1 MKIVLLVSSMGTG
14 GAERVAATLVNAWA
28 ARGDDVTLV
37 PTFAGE
43 REVFY
48 PLDERVRVVHLA
60 DLVAR
65 GARGPL
71 RYLARVTALRRLIRK
86 TQPDVLISFLPNV
99 SVMTLLASRGL
110 RVPVIACE
118 HNNPSVD
125 GRSPLWTLLCRVF
138 YPGAR
143 VVTVLTEGVVEPFR
157 KMVPGAKSI
166 VVMPNPLPDEVF
178 ERALARQPFSGRK
191 KIVSVGRL
199 TGQKQ
204 FDVLIDAFAAI
215 ARERDDVD
223 LCIFGEGADR
233 ASLEAQIARLGMK
246 ERIAL
251 AGTTDALWDELA
263 TARAFAMSSRYEGLP
278 MALMES
284 LALGVP
290 CVASDCPSG
299 PKELTCDGRFG
310 LLVPVGDREALTHA
324 LRRVIDDDGL
334 CREMGRQASESMR
347 ERYGMQAILPMWDR
361 LFARVGAASSNESMR
376 TKAATPLSASRNA
389 GAGASD

>member
-14 GAERVAATLVNAWA
+14 GAERVAATLLNAWA

-37 PTFAGE
+37 PTFLGA
-43 REVFY
+43 RDVFY
-48 PLDERVRVVHLA
+48 RLDERVRVVHLA
-60 DLVAR
+60 DRVAPA
-65 GARGPL
+65 ARGPA
-71 RYLARVTALRRLIRK
+71 RYLARVMALRRLIRESR
-86 TQPDVLISFLPNV
+86 PDVLVSFLPNV
-99 SVMTLLASRGL
+99 SVMTLLASRGS

-125 GRSPLWTLLCRVF
+125 GRSRLWTLLCRVF
-138 YPGAR
+138 YPSAR
-143 VVTVLTEGVVEPFR
+143 VITVLTEGVVEPFR
-157 KMVPGAKSI
+157 KMVPRAKNI

-178 ERALARQPFSGRK
+178 ERALARQPSAGRK

-199 TGQKQ
+199 TAQKQ
-204 FDVLIDAFAAI
+204 FDVLIDAFAAV
-215 ARERDDVD
+215 ASERDDVA

-233 ASLEAQIARLGMK
+233 ASLQAQIERLGMNG
-246 ERIAL
+246 RIAL
-251 AGTTDALWDELA
+251 PGTTEALWDELA
-263 TARAFAMSSRYEGLP
+263 TARAFAMSSRFEGLP

-299 PKELTCDGRFG
+299 PRELTCDGRYG

-324 LRRVIDDDGL
+324 LRRVIDDDRL
-334 CREMGRQASESMR
+334 CREMGQQASESMR
-347 ERYGMQAILPMWDR
+347 ERYGLQAILPMWDR
-361 LFARVGAASSNESMR
+361 LFARVGATSTHDSARSTASP
-376 TKAATPLSASRNA
+376 PLSANRNA